1 MQLSADSRERT
12 ALLVIDM
19 QNGFCHRE
27 GTIGKSDLDVTI
39 NEPIIP
45 RIGELVEACHAAGMP
60 VLWSLQEHTSFDATR
75 ARHRV
80 DTHTAKLQFIP
91 CLRGTWDADLL
102 DDLKGLVAEDDLVF
116 TKHRASCFYNTNL
129 EVELRM
135 RGIDTLIITG
145 VSSNYCVDATIRDA
159 YARDLDLY
167 IVEDACSCPWPDL
180 HDAVMKTN
188 AIFHGE
194 VLSTEHA
201 LEALR
206 ALGRETESAAA

>member
-1 MQLSADSRERT
+1 
-12 ALLVIDM
+12 VIDM

-27 GTIGKSDLDVTI
+27 GAIGKSDLDVTI

-45 RIGELVEACHAAGMP
+45 RIAELVKAAHAAGMP
-60 VLWSLQEHTSFDATR
+60 ALWSMQEHTDFDASR
-75 ARHRV
+75 GKHRV

-91 CLRGTWDADLL
+91 CLRGTWDFELL
-102 DDLKGLVAEDDLVF
+102 DDLQGLVGEDDLVF
-116 TKHRASCFYNTNL
+116 KKHRASCFYNTNL

-145 VSSNYCVDATIRDA
+145 VSSNYCVDSTIRDA

-180 HDAVMKTN
+180 HEAVMKTN

-194 VLSTEHA
+194 VVSTEEA
-201 LEALR
+201 LEALK
-206 ALGRETESAAA
+206 AVGREQAPAAA

>member
-12 ALLVIDM
+12 ALLVVDM

-27 GTIGKSDLDVTI
+27 GSVGQKLDISHHET
-39 NEPIIP
+39 IIP
-45 RIGELVEACHAAGMP
+45 RIAELAEAVHRAGMP
-60 VLWSLQEHTSFDATR
+60 VFWSRQEHTPFDVTR
-75 ARHRV
+75 EQHRV
-80 DTHTAKLQFIP
+80 EIHTSKLEYIP
-91 CLRGTWDADLL
+91 CLRGTWDSELL
-102 DDLKGLVAEDDLVF
+102 DELKPLVAEDDLVF

-145 VSSNYCVDATIRDA
+145 VSTNYCVDASVRDA

-167 IVEDACSCPWPDL
+167 IVEDACACAWPDL

-206 ALGRETESAAA
+206 AIAPTEAPAAA

>member
-1 MQLSADSRERT
+1 MQLSADSRDRT
-12 ALLVIDM
+12 ALLVVDM

-27 GTIGKSDLDVTI
+27 GTVGKSKLDVGVH
-39 NEPIIP
+39 EQVIP
-45 RIGELVEACHAAGMP
+45 QIADLVQATHRAGMP
-60 VLWSLQEHTSFDATR
+60 VLWSRQEHTPFDVTR
-75 ARHRV
+75 SRHRV
-80 DTHTAKLQFIP
+80 DTHTAKLEYIP

-102 DDLKGLVAEDDLVF
+102 DQLKSLVAEDDLVF

-145 VSSNYCVDATIRDA
+145 VSTNYCVDSTIRDA

-167 IVEDACSCPWPDL
+167 IVEDACACPWPEL

-194 VLSTEHA
+194 VVSTEQ
-201 LEALR
+201 
-206 ALGRETESAAA
+206 ALGALAAVTLEESPAAA